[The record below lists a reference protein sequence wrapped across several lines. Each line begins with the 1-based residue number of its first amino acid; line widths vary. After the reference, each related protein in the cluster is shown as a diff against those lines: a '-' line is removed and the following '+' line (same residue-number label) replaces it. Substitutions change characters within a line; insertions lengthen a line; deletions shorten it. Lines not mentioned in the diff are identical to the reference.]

1 MVSMED
7 FLKLQKL
14 ADSLKVTDLR
24 TGETG
29 YRVGLEVSHQLHC
42 LNLLRMATY
51 PDYPKVLWSD
61 TNDNPEN
68 VRAHLDHCI
77 EILRMNLMCLSDV
90 NVFTF
95 HDVPGKEGAWPNYES
110 HHVCRNFDN
119 IKKWAND
126 IAIPYLDV

>member
-29 YRVGLEVSHQLHC
+29 YRVGLEVSHQLRC

-51 PDYPKVLWSD
+51 PDYPKV
-61 TNDNPEN
+61 
-68 VRAHLDHCI
+68 
-77 EILRMNLMCLSDV
+77 
-90 NVFTF
+90 
-95 HDVPGKEGAWPNYES
+95 
-110 HHVCRNFDN
+110 
-119 IKKWAND
+119 
-126 IAIPYLDV
+126 